1 MKWLKIWFL
10 VVLML
15 LISIGSYPQAML
27 KTSELNED
35 NSNVNIVDKIY
46 KSKNNYLDINVVVP
60 QINGISNKKQEDIVN
75 DKVIKWTE
83 NWINEVKQIAD
94 EYFKDKPS
102 PLMPYQLYARYKVT
116 NNSDIISFY
125 IDYYQFSGGAH
136 GITNRIAY
144 NIEKSSGSI
153 LKARI

>member
-94 EYFKDKPS
+94 EYFKDKIGRAS
-102 PLMPYQLYARYKVT
+102 CRERV
-116 NNSDIISFY
+116 
-125 IDYYQFSGGAH
+125 
-136 GITNRIAY
+136 
-144 NIEKSSGSI
+144 
-153 LKARI
+153 